1 MKKKPAAKAG
11 AREARTADL
20 PLPSMYFSLFSGFFS
35 LFIYALTLNRTLGGG
50 DSGRPPGPPPLPLPA
65 TSAVEAQAATPD
77 GQPWFYSYIRVCA
90 LLSLGLG
97 VVAFLAGVV
106 VFSTALASPRYMGEA
121 WPLWLLAVSVL
132 ALLAG
137 LFVAAALLLG
147 LDAGESLRGLLR
159 QGQAR
164 RRRPT
169 EMAP

>member
-1 MKKKPAAKAG
+1 MRATSSPA
-11 AREARTADL
+11 
-20 PLPSMYFSLFSGFFS
+20 
-35 LFIYALTLNRTLGGG
+35 
-50 DSGRPPGPPPLPLPA
+50 LPLPA

>member
-1 MKKKPAAKAG
+1 
-11 AREARTADL
+11 
-20 PLPSMYFSLFSGFFS
+20 
-35 LFIYALTLNRTLGGG
+35 
-50 DSGRPPGPPPLPLPA
+50 
-65 TSAVEAQAATPD
+65 
-77 GQPWFYSYIRVCA
+77 
-90 LLSLGLG
+90 
-97 VVAFLAGVV
+97 
-106 VFSTALASPRYMGEA
+106 
-121 WPLWLLAVSVL
+121 VSVL